1 MSHSKKIT
9 LIVLALTVG
18 AGVASASGP
27 ATQKTDVMRSATLG
41 RAAVRLDKSD
51 TNGDGSLDY
60 GAINPARTTMKSHQ
74 DSANRDKWA
83 DRRAPLVDMVDED
96 GNKTITK
103 IEFETNLSKMVEQK
117 RPAPQRL
124 ASKDRAKKAVI
135 RIDMSGDGQ
144 VTRDEV
150 DTSQLKMME
159 KWSKKRHSGSYS
171 PAKTLE
177 EK

>member
-1 MSHSKKIT
+1 MSHSTKIT
-9 LIVLALTVG
+9 LLVLALTVV

-27 ATQKTDVMRSATLG
+27 ATQKTDVTRSATLG
-41 RAAVRLDKSD
+41 RAAEGLDRSD
-51 TNGDGSLDY
+51 TNGDGSLDH
-60 GAINPARTTMKSHQ
+60 GEINAARASMKSHQ
-74 DSANRDKWA
+74 DSVNRDKWA
-83 DRRAPLVDMVDED
+83 DRRAPLVDMVDAN

-117 RPAPQRL
+117 RPAPQSL
-124 ASKDRAKKAVI
+124 ASKDRAKETVI
-135 RIDMSGDGQ
+135 RIDMNDDGQ
-144 VTRDEV
+144 VTRDEA

-159 KWSKKRHSGSYS
+159 KWSEKRHSGSYS